1 MVLNVVGSS
10 IVPVGGGLA
19 NVPVLIALLD
29 RAVRAN
35 LLRSTDR
42 PLLVPAALTVEP
54 GLVGAA
60 LAGLAGLAHG

>member
-1 MVLNVVGSS
+1 
-10 IVPVGGGLA
+10 
-19 NVPVLIALLD
+19 
-29 RAVRAN
+29 VRAN

-60 LAGLAGLAHG
+60 LAGLAGLSHG